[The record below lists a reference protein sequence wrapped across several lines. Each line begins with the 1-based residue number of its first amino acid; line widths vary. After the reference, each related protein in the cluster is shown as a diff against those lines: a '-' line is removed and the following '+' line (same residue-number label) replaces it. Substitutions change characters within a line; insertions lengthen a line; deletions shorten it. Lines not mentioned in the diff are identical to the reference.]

1 MYVNIIIQIYFNLM
15 RRKLTF
21 NFAIRNEFFFE
32 FSFLYYSR
40 KTILFSDI
48 LVPSNLNIFLFQIN
62 IYIIICYILSKFS
75 LLPNITS
82 PIPRRI
88 FF

>member
-1 MYVNIIIQIYFNLM
+1 MC
-15 RRKLTF
+15 RKLTF

-48 LVPSNLNIFLFQIN
+48 LVPSNLNVFLFQIN
-62 IYIIICYILSKFS
+62 IYYKYYFYIIICYIFSKFS